1 MFSIFGRDVY
11 RTLVVVAL
19 IVVAVAGYA
28 VGRDGNAAAPTPT
41 VATAPTFTPA
51 PSAASSPL
59 RLPSPTPGG
68 PALYVPPTA
77 LGADASVGTVV
88 FNAAGGPWRYDGATG
103 LLLPFGYDTMFAPAR
118 HVAGVYPAGQAEFI
132 DVRSMRAAFSP
143 PDLRSPFAVDVLDD
157 GQVAYVTMDGR
168 QWQPRARNIAV
179 LSWSPDERY
188 LLLRSPSFAAGDD
201 SFGQPLYVLDVSTL
215 ELTTLGDII
224 PGHLAWSWLAPHTLT
239 FAEGRAYAAFANK
252 TLRVWSPEDGTRT
265 LTTANE
271 AVSSPLWHAPTGDV
285 LYVTG
290 LATGVLDMA
299 ARPRDRHIERV
310 HPGAAQPTVFAHP
323 DGYNDVAIWISEA
336 GDVLLVL
343 RLRILDEALELW
355 RIDPD
360 GSAARALIRIP
371 SAPWNIAE
379 SLVWGR

>member
-1 MFSIFGRDVY
+1 VY
-11 RTLVVVAL
+11 
-19 IVVAVAGYA
+19 GE
-28 VGRDGNAAAPTPT
+28 APIANDP
-41 VATAPTFTPA
+41 
-51 PSAASSPL
+51 
-59 RLPSPTPGG
+59 
-68 PALYVPPTA
+68 
-77 LGADASVGTVV
+77 
-88 FNAAGGPWRYDGATG
+88 
-103 LLLPFGYDTMFAPAR
+103 
-118 HVAGVYPAGQAEFI
+118 E
-132 DVRSMRAAFSP
+132 
-143 PDLRSPFAVDVLDD
+143 
-157 GQVAYVTMDGR
+157 
-168 QWQPRARNIAV
+168 WQPRARNIAV